1 MEQQASLK
9 NLFKR
14 TLVDFLDSLIT
25 ILPSEKD
32 LILARI
38 YVDTESHSDNFINFF
53 ILNFMD
59 ESKGYIKAV
68 ETQNEKPFLDSE
80 RDKETGRSIF
90 GNLPD
95 DKITR
100 FKFLW
105 RSNAINDANKKVI
118 WKWISS
124 FIKIATK
131 YQSLV

>member
-1 MEQQASLK
+1 MEQQTSIK
-9 NLFKR
+9 ILFKK

-38 YVDTESHSDNFINFF
+38 YVDTESQPDNLLNFF

-59 ESKGYIKAV
+59 ESKGYKKAV
-68 ETQNEKPFLDSE
+68 ESQDEIPFLKCE
-80 RDKETGRSIF
+80 RDKESGKSIF
-90 GNLPD
+90 GSLPD
-95 DKITR
+95 DKIAH
-100 FKFLW
+100 FKYLW
-105 RSNAINDANKKVI
+105 RSGAINDNNKKII
-118 WKWISS
+118 WKWLSS